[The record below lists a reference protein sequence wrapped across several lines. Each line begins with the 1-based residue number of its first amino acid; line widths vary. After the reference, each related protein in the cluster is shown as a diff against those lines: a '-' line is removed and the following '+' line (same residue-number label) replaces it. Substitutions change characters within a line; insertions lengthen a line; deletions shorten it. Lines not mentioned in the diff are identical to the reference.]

1 LSVSARQLKD
11 WQKRKG
17 NLQEEEPE
25 ETRTPMNGLSKCS
38 FLSLSFS
45 LSLSLSL
52 CSFGCPTTKMPFLI
66 VEYYYNIRVNCSPG
80 YWVPVLSKM
89 GMK

>member
-1 LSVSARQLKD
+1 MRIFVFLSLQRQLKD
-11 WQKRKG
+11 WQKEKAICRRRR
-17 NLQEEEPE
+17 EEPE

-38 FLSLSFS
+38 FLSLS

-66 VEYYYNIRVNCSPG
+66 VEYYYNIRVN
-80 YWVPVLSKM
+80 
-89 GMK
+89 